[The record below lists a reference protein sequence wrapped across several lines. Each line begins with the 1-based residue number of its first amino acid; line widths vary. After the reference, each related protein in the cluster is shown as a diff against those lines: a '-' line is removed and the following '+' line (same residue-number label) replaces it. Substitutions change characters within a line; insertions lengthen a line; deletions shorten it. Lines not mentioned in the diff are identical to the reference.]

1 MVAATVLLAGS
12 RVVVASNGGRYLIPL
27 RSAHE
32 KERGVG
38 GVTTNVVSPSVG
50 VGWKLW

>member
-1 MVAATVLLAGS
+1 MKQTMKS
-12 RVVVASNGGRYLIPL
+12 T
-27 RSAHE
+27 HE